1 MKRKSSF
8 SWLVEAGILLLILWG
23 GKLVWEHFGQTAAFN
38 EQLLETSFQYWFWQ
52 QRGPDLAVQIGL
64 IFAGA
69 LGIATLLPSRK
80 DKKDE

>member
-1 MKRKSSF
+1 MKRKSTV
-8 SWLVEAGILLLILWG
+8 SWMIEAGILLLILWG
-23 GKLVWEHFGQTAAFN
+23 GKLVWEHFGQTAAYDS
-38 EQLLETSFQYWFWQ
+38 QQLETSLQYWLWQ

-80 DKKDE
+80 DNNNE